1 MKRAA
6 IDNEKL
12 KKINNKVQDIF
23 KKIEKASSI
32 DELKKIEIDL
42 EEKYRLKES
51 YPKIDFCVSKKDIE
65 SLIKDKIINS
75 EDFSFNNSI
84 AMNCL
89 ETPLEKLFYA
99 MAWKGGHLSK
109 LKHII
114 KGINDVNRS
123 NEIPIDVKSAFVFY
137 QFGRHLTDSAK
148 EPILDQHILRSF
160 VISKLDDSKEM
171 VKYLELSQIK
181 EKHWERFNDYKD
193 WLNSL
198 NKINKIKDYSYYVD
212 RILFALGK
220 QIKSTWKTDL
230 NSIN

>member
-1 MKRAA
+1 MKEPVTEK
-6 IDNEKL
+6 EKL
-12 KKINNKVQDIF
+12 EKINNKVQEIF
-23 KKIEKASSI
+23 KKIEKVSSI
-32 DELKKIEIDL
+32 DMLKNIERDF

-51 YPKIDFCVSKKDIE
+51 YPKIDFCVPKKDIE

-84 AMNCL
+84 AMSRL
-89 ETPLEKLFYA
+89 KTPLEKLFYA
-99 MAWKGGHLSK
+99 MAWKGGHLLK

-114 KGINDVNRS
+114 KGINDADRS
-123 NEIPIDVKSAFVFY
+123 NEMPIDVKSAFVYY
-137 QFGRHLTDSAK
+137 QFGRHLTDSEK

-198 NKINKIKDYSYYVD
+198 NKINKIKDYGYYVD

-220 QIKSTWKTDL
+220 QIKSTWKYA
-230 NSIN
+230 